1 MQPRTYVRRSP
12 VVDDRAPSHR
22 DRFVLSACFVVVS
35 STTREC
41 RPIARNRETSSGRGT
56 LSWPS
61 EYRPE
66 EFVEKFGDSQ
76 EIPRN
81 FYRDDGRTFGFAS
94 IERLTFDRK
103 DT

>member
-22 DRFVLSACFVVVS
+22 DRSVLSVRFVVVS

-41 RPIARNRETSSGRGT
+41 RPIARNRETSSRRGT

-61 EYRPE
+61 EYRPA
-66 EFVEKFGDSQ
+66 EFVEKFGGPR
-76 EIPRN
+76 EMPRN
-81 FYRDDGRTFGFAS
+81 FYRDDAPTFGFAS
-94 IERLTFDRK
+94 IERLTFDGM

>member
-22 DRFVLSACFVVVS
+22 DRSVLSVCFVVVS

-41 RPIARNRETSSGRGT
+41 RPIARNRETSSRRGT

-66 EFVEKFGDSQ
+66 EFVEKLGDF
-76 EIPRN
+76 N
-81 FYRDDGRTFGFAS
+81 FYRDDARTFAS
-94 IERLTFDRK
+94 IERLTFDGK

>member
-22 DRFVLSACFVVVS
+22 DRSVLSVCFVVVW

-41 RPIARNRETSSGRGT
+41 RPIARNRETSSRRGT
-56 LSWPS
+56 PSWPS
-61 EYRPE
+61 EYRPA
-66 EFVEKFGDSQ
+66 EFLEKFGDSL
-76 EIPRN
+76 EIPRI
-81 FYRDDGRTFGFAS
+81 FYRDDARTFGFAS